1 MSPVRGRED
10 RSRWTKAY
18 ARRLLA
24 TDALVL
30 VWSYVAMH
38 LVWWAYEGFTDHSD
52 ALSGW
57 WLAVSAGLV
66 VIWLIALAVADTHD
80 PRIVGSGPEEYK
92 RIATATLFVFGFIA
106 LVVYGLG
113 IVVPRPYVLIALPIG
128 LTLLTA
134 SRWTWR
140 QWLIYQRGHGRFI
153 DDVLVVGSARSVSHL
168 IETVQTFWHSGYRV
182 IGACIDESPEGTWI
196 NGVPVIGGVAEVSRL
211 AHESNVHGVV
221 VASSAQSHPE
231 MMRELG
237 WALQDLDIDLIV
249 APALTNI
256 AGPRLH
262 VRPVAGVPLLHVEPP
277 TYQGAQY
284 WQKTLLDRMG
294 SFVLVV
300 VLSPVIL
307 AVGLLVTL
315 TSKGPAFYV
324 QERVGVDG
332 KTFGM
337 LKFRSMVDGAHALR
351 AALAADR
358 GNEMLFK
365 MADDP
370 RVTKV
375 GKVLRRFS
383 LDEIP
388 QLFNVLKGD
397 MSLVGPRPPLP
408 EEVARYGTD
417 AARRLVVRPGIT
429 GPWQVSGRSD
439 LDWEETVRLDLYYV
453 ENWSLVGDLLL
464 LAKTVRAVL
473 SKKGAY

>member
-1 MSPVRGRED
+1 MSPVPNRVD
-10 RSRWTKAY
+10 SSRWTNAY

-30 VWSYVAMH
+30 IWSYVATH
-38 LVWWAYEGFTDHSD
+38 LVWWAYEGFDADSD
-52 ALSGW
+52 ALAWW
-57 WLAVSAGLV
+57 WLVVSAELV
-66 VIWLIALAVADTHD
+66 GIWLLALAVADTRD

-92 RIATATLFVFGFIA
+92 RIVTSTLFVFGFIA

-128 LTLLTA
+128 LILLTA

-140 QWLIYQRGHGRFI
+140 QWLIYQRGHGHFA
-153 DDVLVVGSARSVSHL
+153 DDVLVVGSAPSVSHL
-168 IETVQTFWHSGYRV
+168 IETVQTFWHCGYRV
-182 IGACIDESPEGTWI
+182 IGACVDELPEGSWI
-196 NGVPVIGGVAEVSRL
+196 NGVPVIGAVSEVSRL
-211 AHESNVHGVV
+211 AHESKVQGVV
-221 VASSAQSHPE
+221 VASSAQSHPD

-277 TYQGAQY
+277 AYQGAQY
-284 WQKTLLDRMG
+284 WQKTLLDRVG
-294 SFVLVV
+294 SFLLVV
-300 VLSPVIL
+300 ALSPVIL
-307 AVGLLVTL
+307 VIALVVRL
-315 TSKGPAFYV
+315 SSKGPAFYV

-332 KTFGM
+332 KRFGM
-337 LKFRSMVDGAHALR
+337 LKFRSMVDGAHAMR
-351 AALAADR
+351 AELMADR

-383 LDEIP
+383 LDELP

-408 EEVARYGTD
+408 EEVERYESD

-453 ENWSLVGDLLL
+453 ENWSLADDLLL

>member
-1 MSPVRGRED
+1 M
-10 RSRWTKAY
+10 
-18 ARRLLA
+18 A

-38 LVWWAYEGFTDHSD
+38 VVWWAYQGFPAESV
-52 ALSGW
+52 AFAPG

-66 VIWLIALAVADTHD
+66 VIWLIALAVADTRD
-80 PRIVGSGPEEYK
+80 PRIVGSGPDEYK
-92 RIATATLFVFGFIA
+92 RIATSTLFVFGFIA

-140 QWLIYQRGHGRFI
+140 QWLIYQRGHGHFI

-196 NGVPVIGGVAEVSRL
+196 NGVPVIGGVTEVSRL

-249 APALTNI
+249 APSLTNI

-294 SFVLVV
+294 SFALVV
-300 VLSPVIL
+300 VLSPFIL
-307 AVGLLVTL
+307 IIGLIVRL
-315 TSKGPAFYV
+315 TSKGSAFYV

-337 LKFRSMVDGAHALR
+337 LKFRSMVDGAHAMR
-351 AALAADR
+351 AELAADR

-408 EEVARYGTD
+408 EEVARYESD

>member
-1 MSPVRGRED
+1 
-10 RSRWTKAY
+10 
-18 ARRLLA
+18 
-24 TDALVL
+24 
-30 VWSYVAMH
+30 MH
-38 LVWWAYEGFTDHSD
+38 VVWWAYQGFPAESE
-52 ALSGW
+52 AFAPR

-66 VIWLIALAVADTHD
+66 VIWLIALAVADTRD

-92 RIATATLFVFGFIA
+92 RIATSTLFVFGFIA

-134 SRWTWR
+134 ARWTWR
-140 QWLIYQRGHGRFI
+140 QWLVYQRSHGRYA

-168 IETVQTFWHSGYRV
+168 IETVHTFWHAGFRV
-182 IGACIDESPEGTWI
+182 VGACIDESPEGTWI
-196 NGVPVIGGVAEVSRL
+196 NGVPVLGGVSEVSRL

-231 MMRELG
+231 VMRELG

-249 APALTNI
+249 APSLTNI

-284 WQKTLLDRMG
+284 WQKTLLDRVG
-294 SFVLVV
+294 SFLLVV
-300 VLSPVIL
+300 ALSPFIL
-307 AVGLLVTL
+307 AIGLVVML

-337 LKFRSMVDGAHALR
+337 LKFRSMVDGAHAMR
-351 AALAADR
+351 AELAGDR

-383 LDEIP
+383 LDEVP

-408 EEVARYGTD
+408 EEVARYESD

-453 ENWSLVGDLLL
+453 ENWSLVSDLLL
-464 LAKTVRAVL
+464 LAKTIRAVL